1 VKYAVTSVVATL
13 VATFTS
19 FAPSGPA
26 AAPPDDTS
34 VATMMARVEGRQ
46 VPDRQGFD
54 GLTLAQLMERFR
66 VPGVSVAV
74 IKDYEIHWAKGYGVA
89 DLTAGVPV
97 TTDTIFQAASISK
110 PTAAM
115 GVLRLVQDGKLS
127 LDTDVNTFLKSW
139 KLPASEHT
147 RERPVTLRALLSHTS
162 GLGDGFGF
170 PGYHPKDP
178 VPSLVQILDGEKPS
192 NTGKVLM
199 ERPPFTAFK
208 YSGGGVTVV
217 QLAVNDTTGRPFPE
231 LMKSLVLDPIG
242 MKNSGFDQPL
252 SAARDRMAARG
263 HNGRGGAMDAK
274 WHVYPEL
281 EAAGLWTTPSD
292 LARLA
297 IELQTALEGK
307 SSRVLSASTARE
319 MVTPVGVGDYGVGFG
334 LRKMGEGW
342 YFGHGG
348 SNWGFQCDLIAH
360 VRKGYGVAIMTN
372 ADSGGAILGE
382 IRNRV
387 AAAYNWDSLDKPV
400 PR

>member
-1 VKYAVTSVVATL
+1 MNYALTL
-13 VATFTS
+13 VLAVLLGTVQFS
-19 FAPSGPA
+19 NSAGPA
-26 AAPPDDTS
+26 ADTAKDTS
-34 VATMMARVEGRQ
+34 APAMMARIEARQ

-54 GLTLAQLMERFR
+54 GLTLAQLMEKMR

-74 IKDYEIHWAKGYGVA
+74 IKDFEVHWAKGYGTA
-89 DLTAGVPV
+89 DVTTGAPV
-97 TTDTIFQAASISK
+97 TADTIFQAASISK
-110 PTAAM
+110 PTAAI
-115 GVLRLVQDGKLS
+115 GVMRLVQDGRLS
-127 LDTDVNTFLKSW
+127 LDADVNTLLKSW

-147 RERPVTLRALLSHTS
+147 RDRPVTLRSLLSHTS

-178 VPSLVQILDGEKPS
+178 LPSVVQILNGEKPS
-192 NTGKVLM
+192 NTGRVLM
-199 ERPPFTAFK
+199 ERPPFTAYK

-217 QLAVNDTTGRPFPE
+217 QLAVTDTTGRAFPE

-242 MKNSGFDQPL
+242 MRNSGFDQPL
-252 SAARDRMAARG
+252 SAERDRVAARA
-263 HNGRGGAMDAK
+263 HNGRGAAMDAR

-292 LARLA
+292 LSRLA
-297 IELQTALEGK
+297 IELQNALQGRP
-307 SSRVLSASTARE
+307 SRVLSASSARE
-319 MVTPVGVGDYGVGFG
+319 MVTPVGLGDFAVGFG
-334 LRKMGEGW
+334 LRKLGEGW
-342 YFGHGG
+342 YFAHGG

-372 ADSGGAILGE
+372 ADSGGAVVSE